1 MANHNLRPSMMD
13 VHSELSSL
21 LFAVKEELGH
31 LGYPRLTYS
40 EGVYLQIHIE
50 TREKYRDAVVA
61 KLQHGIL
68 WGPFDYRFKCI
79 GYPTMGRME
88 PDDATEVSAMVD
100 LCGSKAPSGPVDYNN
115 TPSNQRERA
124 QQYAWGYPSRPTIT
138 PEKPHV

>member
-1 MANHNLRPSMMD
+1 MADHSLRPSMMD
-13 VHSELSSL
+13 VHGALSSL

-50 TREKYRDAVVA
+50 TREKHRDAVVA

-79 GYPTMGRME
+79 SYPTMGAMDPVDR
-88 PDDATEVSAMVD
+88 TEVSAMVD
-100 LCGSKAPSGPVDYNN
+100 LSNSKAPSGPVDYNR
-115 TPSNQRERA
+115 TPSEQRRRSQE
-124 QQYAWGYPSRPTIT
+124 YAWGYRP
-138 PEKPHV
+138 